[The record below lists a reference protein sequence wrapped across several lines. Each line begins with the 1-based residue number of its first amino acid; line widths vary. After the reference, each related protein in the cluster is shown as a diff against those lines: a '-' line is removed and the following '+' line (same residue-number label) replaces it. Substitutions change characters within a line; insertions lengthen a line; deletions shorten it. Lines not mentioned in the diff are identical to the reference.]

1 MPTITRSVALVGR
14 PNVGKSRLFNRLA
27 GRRISIV
34 HDQPGVTRDLITVTV
49 PPDRGGYL
57 LMDTGGIGLA
67 PGISSAAIVK
77 ATEEQ
82 VDFALAAAGLVLFVT
97 DTHAGLTGGD
107 ERIAERLRAF
117 RKPTILVANKAD
129 DARREAEAQAEFTS
143 LGFGEVVP
151 VSAEHGHGVEELMQR
166 ISQILGPP
174 PAEEA
179 PDAAATERIKFALI
193 GRPNVGKSSL
203 GNALLS
209 DKRLIVN
216 ETPGTT
222 RDTIEI
228 NFDFTAPDGGP
239 AWPFTILDT
248 AGLRPRPSVKT
259 PVEFFSQNRSR
270 EAIEESDVVFLVL
283 DALEGVTK
291 QDKVLAGDVLKA
303 GKGLVI
309 VVNKWDIA
317 QKRFEKEPLE
327 GYANVQEF
335 RKSFLR
341 AVERNLFFMPLS
353 PVLFTSAHEGI
364 GVTDILREARTLF
377 ATMKKKLPTGALNR
391 VLQGF
396 MEVNPPKFVGMRR
409 FKCYY
414 AVQVARH
421 PFVFRLYCNHAEK
434 MDEGYSRHL
443 AAGVQTAFKLNG
455 CPIRFELVGKP
466 PRAEGTKFTTK
477 FNNAPRPGN
486 YPHQRDQTARYGKF
500 SQRQKFK
507 HQGKPSPHSKSPS
520 HGKKHLPRIGQD

>member
-1 MPTITRSVALVGR
+1 MTISRSVALVGR
-14 PNVGKSRLFNRLA
+14 PNVGKSRLFNRLT

-34 HDQPGVTRDLITVTV
+34 LDQPGVTRDLITAQV
-49 PPDRGGYL
+49 PSNNGGYL
-57 LMDTGGIGLA
+57 LMDTGGIGLT
-67 PGISSAAIVK
+67 PGDSSAAIIA

-82 VDFALAAAGLVLFVT
+82 VDFALAAAGLVLFIV
-97 DTHAGLTGGD
+97 DARAGRTAGD

-129 DARREAEAQAEFTS
+129 DPRREAEAQAEFTS
-143 LGFGEVVP
+143 VGFGEVVP
-151 VSAEHGHGVEELMQR
+151 VSAEHGQGIDELRQR
-166 ISQILGPP
+166 ILEIIGPAPEEP
-174 PAEEA
+174 PAPEVEH
-179 PDAAATERIKFALI
+179 RIKFALI

-216 ETPGTT
+216 ETAGTT

-228 NFDFTAPDGGP
+228 NFDYSAPNGEK
-239 AWPFTILDT
+239 WPFTILDT

-283 DALEGVTK
+283 DSLEGVTK
-291 QDKVLAGDVLKA
+291 QDKVLAGDILKA

-327 GYANVQEF
+327 GYGNVNEF
-335 RKSFLR
+335 RKSFHR
-341 AVERNLFFMPLS
+341 AVERNMFFLPLS
-353 PVLFTSAHEGI
+353 PILFTSAHEGT
-364 GVTDILREARTLF
+364 GVVEILHQARQLY
-377 ATMKKKLPTGALNR
+377 ATMQKKLPTGALNR

-396 MEVNPPKFVGMRR
+396 IEVNPPKFVGMRR

-434 MDEGYSRHL
+434 LDESYSRHL
-443 AAGVQTAFKLNG
+443 AAGLQTAFKLNG
-455 CPIRFELVGKP
+455 CPVRFELVGKP

-477 FNNAPRPGN
+477 FTPAKPGKFN
-486 YPHQRDQTARYGKF
+486 PTGSIPRYGKF
-500 SQRQKFK
+500 SQRAKFK
-507 HQGKPSPHSKSPS
+507 HAGKPHSQS
-520 HGKKHLPRIGQD
+520 KKHLPRLAED

>member
-1 MPTITRSVALVGR
+1 MPTISRSVALVGR

-34 HDQPGVTRDLITVTV
+34 HDQPGVTRDLITFNVS
-49 PPDRGGYL
+49 PERGGYL

-67 PGISSAAIVK
+67 GGISSAAIIK

-107 ERIAERLRAF
+107 ELIAERLRAF

-129 DARREAEAQAEFTS
+129 DPRREAEALAEFTS
-143 LGFGEVVP
+143 VGFGEVVP
-151 VSAEHGHGVEELMQR
+151 VSAEHGHGMDELHQR
-166 ISQILGPP
+166 IMQILGSPP
-174 PAEEA
+174 PEEA
-179 PDAAATERIKFALI
+179 PTPAIAERVKFALI

-228 NFDFTAPDGGP
+228 NFDYQAPNGEQ
-239 AWPFTILDT
+239 WPFTILDT

-270 EAIEESDVVFLVL
+270 EAITESDVVFLVL

-291 QDKVLAGDVLKA
+291 QDKVLAGEVLDA

-309 VVNKWDIA
+309 VINKWDLA
-317 QKRFEKEPLE
+317 RKRFEKEPLE
-327 GYANVQEF
+327 GYTSLAEF
-335 RKSFLR
+335 QKSFLR
-341 AVERNLFFMPLS
+341 AVERQLFFLPLS
-353 PVLFTSAHEGI
+353 PVLFTSALEGLA
-364 GVTDILREARTLF
+364 VTDILREAHTLF
-377 ATMKKKLPTGALNR
+377 ATMHKKLPTGGLNR

-396 MEVNPPKFVGMRR
+396 MEVNPPKFIGMRR

-434 MDEGYSRHL
+434 LDEGYSRHL
-443 AAGVQTAFKLNG
+443 AAGLQTAFKLFG

-466 PRAEGTKFTTK
+466 PRAVGTKFTTK
-477 FNNAPRPGN
+477 FTPAKPTKYNPQGKIP
-486 YPHQRDQTARYGKF
+486 RYGKF
-500 SQRQKFK
+500 SQRKKFA
-507 HQGKPSPHSKSPS
+507 HHGKPSPS
-520 HGKKHLPRIGQD
+520 GKKTLPRISGKRDP